1 MTARLRRARGLI
13 GRPGLPLLL
22 LLSACAPAPAA
33 DALLLG
39 RVWTGDSANP
49 WAEAV
54 AVRDDVIVA
63 VGDSASLLRQAGDR
77 TEVVRGAFVMPG
89 FQDDHAHFLGWGQTL
104 AAVDLRD
111 ASTKEEF
118 VGRIAAFARKL
129 QPGEWILE
137 GNWDH
142 ERLPGGRMPTR
153 DWIDSVTPD
162 NPVFV
167 ARYDGHMA
175 FANSAALRAAGID
188 RSVKDVPGGEIV
200 RDARGEPTGVFRD
213 EAMNLVFAA
222 IPPAS
227 PSQLDSALARAMRD
241 AAEHGVTAVSHV
253 SSTWPDVA
261 AIRRAR
267 ERGALTLRIST
278 YHVLADWRS
287 AAESLRVNG
296 PGDDWVR
303 IAGVKGF
310 VDGSLGS
317 TTAWFDQ
324 PFSDAPNTS
333 GLTVTN
339 LDSLRSW
346 VGRADSAGLQVVVH
360 AIGDRA
366 NGWILDVFDSVAAA
380 NGPRDRRFRVEH
392 AQHLRR
398 ADIPRFAALGVI
410 PSMQPYHAI
419 DDGRWA
425 EKRIGAE
432 RIRTTYAFRSLL
444 DAGARLTFGSD
455 APVAFL
461 NPLVGVYAAVTR
473 ATLDGRHPGGWV
485 PEEKIAVEEA
495 LRAYT
500 ATNAWGFYMEGKT
513 GVLRPGM
520 QADIAVL
527 DQDLTAI
534 EPVAIKDAKVVA
546 TVVGGRV
553 VFRRQRE
560 Q

>member
-1 MTARLRRARGLI
+1 MTACFARLLRLSA
-13 GRPGLPLLL
+13 LLAL
-22 LLSACAPAPAA
+22 AACAPAPAP
-33 DALLLG
+33 DTILLG

-54 AVRDDVIVA
+54 AVE
-63 VGDSASLLRQAGDR
+63 GDSITALGDSTALLGRAGAE
-77 TEVVRGAFVMPG
+77 TEVFRGAFVMPG
-89 FQDDHAHFLGWGQTL
+89 FQDDHTHFFGWGQTL

-111 ASTKEEF
+111 ASTKEDF
-118 VGRIAAFARKL
+118 VGRITAFAGRL

-142 ERLPGGRMPTR
+142 ERLPGGRLPTR

-167 ARYDGHMA
+167 SRYDGHMA
-175 FANSAALRAAGID
+175 FANSAALKAAGID

-200 RDARGEPTGVFRD
+200 RDGRGEPTGVFRD
-213 EAMNLVFAA
+213 EAMSLVFAA

-253 SSTWPDVA
+253 SATWPELA

-267 ERGALTLRIST
+267 DRGVLTVRVTS

-296 PGDDWVR
+296 PGDDWLRV
-303 IAGVKGF
+303 AGVKGF

-324 PFSDAPNTS
+324 PFSDAPKTS
-333 GLTVTN
+333 GLTVTD

-346 VGRADSAGLQVVVH
+346 VGRSDSAGLQVVVH

-366 NGWILDVFDSVAAA
+366 NGWLLDLFDSVATA
-380 NGPRDRRFRVEH
+380 NGPRDRRFKVEH

-398 ADIPRFAALGVI
+398 ADIPRLAALGVI

-425 EKRIGAE
+425 EKRIGPE
-432 RIRTTYAFRSLL
+432 RIKTTYAFRSLL

-461 NPLVGVYAAVTR
+461 DPLVGVYAAVTR
-473 ATLDGRHPGGWV
+473 ATLDGQHPDGWV
-485 PEEKIAVEEA
+485 PEEKITVEEA

-500 ATNAWGFYMEGKT
+500 AANAWGFYLEGKT

-520 QADIAVL
+520 KADLAVL

-534 EPVAIKDAKVVA
+534 APEAIKDAKVVA
-546 TVVGGRV
+546 TLVGGRV
-553 VFRRQRE
+553 VYRR
-560 Q
+560 

>member
-1 MTARLRRARGLI
+1 MTARFS
-13 GRPGLPLLL
+13 LPLRISALL
-22 LLSACAPAPAA
+22 AVAACAQPPAP
-33 DALLLG
+33 DSLVLG
-39 RVWTGDSANP
+39 RVWTGDSARP
-49 WAEAV
+49 WVEAV
-54 AVRDDVIVA
+54 AVQGDSIVA
-63 VGDSASLLRQAGDR
+63 LGDSTSLLKQAGDK
-77 TEVVRGAFVMPG
+77 TAVIRGAFVMPG
-89 FQDDHAHFLGWGQTL
+89 FQDDHAHFIGWGQTL

-118 VGRIAAFARKL
+118 AGRIAAFAKTLR
-129 QPGEWILE
+129 PGEWILG

-142 ERLPGGRMPTR
+142 ERLPGGRLPTR

-175 FANSAALRAAGID
+175 FANTAALKAAGID
-188 RSVKDVPGGEIV
+188 RSVKEVPGGEIV

-213 EAMNLVFAA
+213 EAMNLVYAA
-222 IPPAS
+222 IPPDS

-241 AAEHGVTAVSHV
+241 AAEHGVTAVSFV

-267 ERGALTLRIST
+267 ARGALTLRIST
-278 YHVLADWRS
+278 YHVLGDWRS
-287 AAESLRVNG
+287 PAESLRVNG

-303 IAGVKGF
+303 VAGVKGF

-317 TTAWFDQ
+317 TTAWFDA
-324 PFSDAPNTS
+324 PFSDARGTS

-339 LDSLRSW
+339 LDSLRAW
-346 VGRADSAGLQVVVH
+346 VGGADSAGLQVVVH

-366 NGWILDVFDSVAAA
+366 NGWILDLFDSVATAHRA
-380 NGPRDRRFRVEH
+380 RDRRFRIEH

-425 EKRIGAE
+425 EKRIGPE
-432 RIRTTYAFRSLL
+432 RIKTTYAFRSLL
-444 DAGARLTFGSD
+444 DAGARLAFGSD

-461 NPLVGVYAAVTR
+461 DPMVGVYAAVTR
-473 ATLDGRHPGGWV
+473 ATLDGKNPGGWV
-485 PEEKIAVEEA
+485 PEEKITVEEA

-500 ATNAWGFYMEGKT
+500 AANAWGTYMEGKT

-520 QADIAVL
+520 KADLAVL

-534 EPVAIKDAKVVA
+534 APEQIKDAKVVA
-546 TVVGGRV
+546 TMVGGRV
-553 VFRRQRE
+553 VYRRE
-560 Q
+560 